1 MQSSTVLT
9 RTEAGRAELAVPAHG
24 LSLAQRR
31 FLTLLDT
38 SRTVDELAQRHRAE
52 AAKLDRDLSRL
63 AELGLVVC
71 DIGVP
76 ANDAEAAPPAAVRLG
91 ATSGSRLPWMLLL
104 LAVAGGL
111 AFAGWRQW
119 RAADSAA
126 ADRNAHAPASRKAT
140 PDVQAAPVADP
151 APIATRVLKGD
162 PAERTRD
169 AAKESR
175 GQPKSAERRP
185 ENPPAK
191 PVDLPVEHR
200 SPPHD
205 DAAHASAPLVPGPV
219 PPLQLAPIPVAAAN
233 PVPLSTP
240 LLTPAIPGPAANV
253 TAAMPPIQ
261 VATAAPA
268 SGLLRPAPLPALVPI
283 AREPPSFPRE
293 AIALGLADGT
303 VRARLTIDAKGNVS
317 SVDIVE
323 ASHRAFTRT
332 VRETLMRWRFEPGTA
347 GRTTSVD
354 VAFKRD

>member
-1 MQSSTVLT
+1 MQSSTVVT

-71 DIGVP
+71 DIATP

-91 ATSGSRLPWMLLL
+91 AAPGRRLPWMLLL

-111 AFAGWRQW
+111 AFAGWHHW
-119 RAADSAA
+119 RASDSATA
-126 ADRNAHAPASRKAT
+126 GRNAHAPASRKAT
-140 PDVQAAPVADP
+140 PDVQAAPAADP

-175 GQPKSAERRP
+175 GQPKGAERRP
-185 ENPPAK
+185 ENPPPK

-200 SPPHD
+200 SPPHED
-205 DAAHASAPLVPGPV
+205 AHANAPLVAAPMT
-219 PPLQLAPIPVAAAN
+219 PLQLAPLPTAPLAKPIPLPAPMLAA
-233 PVPLSTP
+233 PVPGHALN
-240 LLTPAIPGPAANV
+240 PAVAV
-253 TAAMPPIQ
+253 PPIQ

-268 SGLLRPAPLPALVPI
+268 SGPQRPAPLPALVPI
-283 AREPPSFPRE
+283 SREPPSFPRE
-293 AIALGLADGT
+293 AIALGLADGN